1 MIKLE
6 NISKTFKGDFWK
18 KGVQALE
25 DVSFEIKSGK
35 IIGFLGANGAGKTT
49 VIKIIMGFIRAN
61 QGKVIFDEA
70 LGTDSRTILSNIGFM
85 PERALLYPHLTG
97 NNLLNYLGS
106 LNDIPKFKLRENI
119 KYWSERFEIDQAL
132 GRKING
138 YSKGMVQRLGL
149 VICLIHDPKI
159 LILDEPLSG
168 MDPSGRRKIKKIF
181 KELNESGKTIFFSS
195 HITNDIEAICNEL
208 VVIDS
213 GKLIQQGPLQ
223 TILGEESSTTYYLKI
238 FGQVDITTNKIISK
252 KQSGPLTVIELAEEN
267 IKEVIDEITGKN
279 LKLVSLKKKRANLED
294 IVFESN
300 K

>member
-6 NISKTFKGDFWK
+6 NISKTFRSDFWK
-18 KGVQALE
+18 KGVSALE
-25 DVSFEIKSGK
+25 DISFEIKSGK

-49 VIKIIMGFIRAN
+49 VIKIIMGFIGADR
-61 QGKVIFDEA
+61 GTVTFDKD
-70 LGTDSRTILSNIGFM
+70 LGTDTRTILSNIGFI
-85 PERALLYPHLTG
+85 PERVMLYPHLTG

-106 LNDIPKFKLRENI
+106 INKIPKDQLKENI
-119 KYWSERFEIDQAL
+119 KYWSKRFEITEAL

-138 YSKGMVQRLGL
+138 YSKGMAQRLGL
-149 VICLIHDPKI
+149 VTCLIHDPKV

-213 GKLIQQGPLQ
+213 GKIIKQGSLQ
-223 TILGEESSTTYYLKI
+223 KILGEDSSTTFYMKI
-238 FGQVDITTNKIISK
+238 LGKVEITLDKIISK
-252 KQSGPLTVIELAEEN
+252 KESGPLTVIELAEEN
-267 IKEVIDEITGKN
+267 IKAVIGEVAEKK
-279 LKLVSLKKKRANLED
+279 LKLISLKRKRANLED
-294 IVFESN
+294 IIFESN

>member
-1 MIKLE
+1 
-6 NISKTFKGDFWK
+6 
-18 KGVQALE
+18 
-25 DVSFEIKSGK
+25 
-35 IIGFLGANGAGKTT
+35 
-49 VIKIIMGFIRAN
+49 
-61 QGKVIFDEA
+61 
-70 LGTDSRTILSNIGFM
+70 
-85 PERALLYPHLTG
+85 
-97 NNLLNYLGS
+97 
-106 LNDIPKFKLRENI
+106 
-119 KYWSERFEIDQAL
+119 
-132 GRKING
+132 
-138 YSKGMVQRLGL
+138 MVQRLGL